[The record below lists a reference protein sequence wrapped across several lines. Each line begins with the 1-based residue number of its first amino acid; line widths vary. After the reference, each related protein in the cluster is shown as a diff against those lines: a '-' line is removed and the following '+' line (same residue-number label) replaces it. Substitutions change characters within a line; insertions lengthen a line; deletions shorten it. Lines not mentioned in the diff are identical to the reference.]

1 MAGPSSGGYPEP
13 STRWPKGEAI
23 RKRLRRIALAVI
35 ALVTT
40 GLVAFVVYYRLNDES
55 AVIDADRTDHGP
67 PPASL
72 GLSIQPVALT
82 AADGV
87 KLAAWR
93 IDPKS
98 DGDRAFWVLH
108 LHGNSSNLSTP
119 GYAES
124 YSYLQAIGAGIL
136 AVEYRGFGK
145 SEGTVSE
152 AGLYADAAAGY
163 RYLREV
169 VNVPPERIV
178 AYGFSLGSGVAAQ
191 LATTVPVAGL
201 VLEGAYTSIR
211 DRAQA
216 SHPLV
221 PIPLLIGDRFNTL
234 SRIAAVNAP
243 KLFIHG
249 TGDTTIPITDAR
261 ALFAAAR
268 EPKTFLEVP
277 GEHATAFR
285 TDRARFYGGVAAFL
299 ASLRHN

>member
-1 MAGPSSGGYPEP
+1 M
-13 STRWPKGEAI
+13 
-23 RKRLRRIALAVI
+23 RLGRIVAALGALA
-35 ALVTT
+35 LVGTA
-40 GLVAFVVYYRLNDES
+40 GFVVNYRLNDES
-55 AVIDADRTDHGP
+55 VVIDADRTDHGP

-72 GLSIQPVALT
+72 GLAIQPVALT

-87 KLAAWR
+87 RLAAWQIAPR
-93 IDPKS
+93 QADAP
-98 DGDRAFWVLH
+98 FWVLH

-124 YSYLQAIGAGIL
+124 YSFLQAIGVGVL

-163 RYLREV
+163 RHLREAL
-169 VNVPPERIV
+169 NVPPERIV
-178 AYGFSLGSGVAAQ
+178 VYGFSLGSGVAAQ
-191 LATTVPVAGL
+191 LATAVPVAGL
-201 VLEGAYTSIR
+201 ILEGAYTSIR

-216 SHPLV
+216 SHPYA

-234 SRIAAVNAP
+234 SRIARVSAP

-249 TGDTTIPITDAR
+249 SGDTTIPISDSR
-261 ALFAAAR
+261 ALFRLAG

-277 GEHATAFR
+277 GEHATAYK
-285 TDRARFYGGVAAFL
+285 TDRGLFYGGIAAFL
-299 ASLRHN
+299 ESLRRAG